1 MMSFEN
7 SLVLVTGGAGAI
19 GSNLVKRLHQ
29 EGARIIVL
37 DDLSSGTKDNIAG
50 IPDVQLVIDSITNDD
65 ILSEIFSQPINYVF
79 HLAASFANQKSIE
92 HPLEDL
98 EANVIGTVKLLQQA
112 IKLRE
117 LSSFIFTSSSCIYGH
132 SGGMTT
138 EETVPAPDTPYAVS
152 KLAGE
157 NYAHFF
163 HKYYDLPIVVLRYFN
178 CYGPGEYPGKYRNVI
193 PNFLKL
199 AINGQPLPITGSG
212 EESRIFTYTSD
223 VVDGTVRAAS
233 TEIAIGECFNI
244 TSDNEIKIKELAEK
258 INALTGNK
266 AGMKFTE
273 RRKWDSVSRRFASH
287 GKARKLLGYNPV
299 VNLDE
304 GLNYTY
310 TWLLEL
316 KKQGKL

>member
-1 MMSFEN
+1 MNFEN
-7 SLVLVTGGAGAI
+7 SLILVTGGAGSI

-29 EGARIIVL
+29 EGAKIIVL
-37 DDLSSGTKDNIAG
+37 DDLSSGSEDNIAG
-50 IPDVQLVIDSITNDD
+50 IPDVQLVRESITSDD
-65 ILSEIFSQPINYVF
+65 TLSEIFSQPINYVF

-92 HPLEDL
+92 NPLEDL
-98 EANVIGTVKLLQQA
+98 EANIIGTLKLLQHSTQLK
-112 IKLRE
+112 KLSR
-117 LSSFIFTSSSCIYGH
+117 FIFTSSSCIYGH

-138 EETVPAPDTPYAVS
+138 EETVPAPDTPYGIS

-157 NYAHFF
+157 NYVRFF
-163 HKYYDLPIVVLRYFN
+163 YNYYNFPAVILRYFN

-199 AINGQPLPITGSG
+199 AIEGQPLLITGTG
-212 EESRIFTYTSD
+212 EESRIFTYVSD

-233 TEIAIGECFNI
+233 TEIAIGEYINI
-244 TSDNEIKIKELAEK
+244 TSANEIRIKDLAEK
-258 INALTGNK
+258 INAVTGNK
-266 AGMKFTE
+266 AEAKVIE
-273 RRKWDSVSRRFASH
+273 RRDWDSVARRFASH
-287 GKARKLLGYNPV
+287 GKAKKLLGYNPV
-299 VNLDE
+299 VSLDE

>member
-1 MMSFEN
+1 MSFED
-7 SLVLVTGGAGAI
+7 SLVLVTGGAGSI

-37 DDLSSGTKDNIAG
+37 DDLSSGSEDNIAG
-50 IPDVQLVIDSITNDD
+50 IPDVELVRTSITNDNS
-65 ILSEIFSQPINYVF
+65 LSEIFSQPINYVF

-92 HPLEDL
+92 YPLEDL
-98 EANVIGTVKLLQQA
+98 EANITGTLRVLQHST
-112 IKLRE
+112 KLRE
-117 LSSFIFTSSSCIYGH
+117 LSRFIFTSSSCIYGH

-138 EETVPAPDTPYAVS
+138 EETVPAPDTPYAIS

-157 NYAHFF
+157 NYTRFF
-163 HKYYDLPIVVLRYFN
+163 GKYHGLPVVILRYFN

-199 AINGQPLPITGSG
+199 AIEEQPLPITGNG
-212 EESRIFTYTSD
+212 EESRIFTYVSD
-223 VVDGTVRAAS
+223 VVDGTVRAAL

-244 TSDNEIKIKELAEK
+244 TSDNEIKIKDLAEK

-266 AGMKFTE
+266 GGVRFTE

-287 GKARKLLGYNPV
+287 GKARKLLGYNPTV
-299 VNLDE
+299 SLDE

-310 TWLLEL
+310 SWLLEL